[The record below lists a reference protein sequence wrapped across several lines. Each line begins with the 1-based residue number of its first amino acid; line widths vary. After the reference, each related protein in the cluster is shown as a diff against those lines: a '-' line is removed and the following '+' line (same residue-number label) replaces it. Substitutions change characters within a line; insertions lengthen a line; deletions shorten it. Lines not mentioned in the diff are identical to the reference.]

1 MYQLVRLEPLDI
13 YAFRTMHL
21 LICSCASF
29 VPSSLP
35 LVWNYV
41 YIMYSICNLALAKSN
56 FNRSPKYRNKLKY
69 MAPIR
74 KDSSKRSLILVKFI

>member
-1 MYQLVRLEPLDI
+1 
-13 YAFRTMHL
+13 MHL

-29 VPSSLP
+29 IPSSLP

-41 YIMYSICNLALAKSN
+41 YIMYSTCNLALAKSKSN
-56 FNRSPKYRNKLKY
+56 FIRNPKYRNKLKY